1 MRFNAAASHLFFGV
15 DLRLGGIVHLA
26 VDSRL
31 ATSNRELVRDVV
43 EPLPLPIVNAANV
56 VNLGGDHGRAGDKSS
71 FNVLVLDSPTE
82 LALHP
87 GVP

>member
-1 MRFNAAASHLFFGV
+1 M
-15 DLRLGGIVHLA
+15 
-26 VDSRL
+26 
-31 ATSNRELVRDVV
+31 

-56 VNLGGDHGRAGDKSS
+56 VNLGGDRGRAGDKSS
-71 FNVLVLDSPTE
+71 FNVLVDSPTE